1 MRNEAR
7 LARQKRKLVNGDS
20 SDEVA
25 NSDTLNYKGSE
36 MGSPGGLPLPK
47 V

>member
-7 LARQKRKLVNGDS
+7 LARQKRKFVNGDS

-25 NSDTLNYKGSE
+25 NSAE
-36 MGSPGGLPLPK
+36 MS
-47 V
+47 